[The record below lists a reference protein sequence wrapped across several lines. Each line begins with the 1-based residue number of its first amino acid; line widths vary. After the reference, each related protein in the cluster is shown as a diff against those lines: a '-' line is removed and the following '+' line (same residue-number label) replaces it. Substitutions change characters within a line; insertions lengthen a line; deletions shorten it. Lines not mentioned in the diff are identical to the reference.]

1 MKKLITPILLSA
13 VMVCFAADG
22 AERKI
27 SGSFFQVVID
37 SGFLGILIWVMLF
50 LCSVFTLWGIIDGWI
65 RVRRE
70 KIAPAGIFRGILE
83 ALYAGDSAGIM
94 KLCKETPS
102 ALGNVVQQTLLKLEK
117 GYPAMEETAVAS
129 IREEEEKIMH
139 RLGYLNLWG
148 TIAPML
154 GLLGT
159 VTGMVDAFFTLGN
172 AAGVEKAQLLAMS
185 ISQALYTTAAGLF
198 ISIPAIVAYNIFK
211 NQAIAAV
218 TKMENLVNDILED
231 IKERV

>member
-50 LCSVFTLWGIIDGWI
+50 LCSVFTLWGIIDGCI

-83 ALYAGDSAGIM
+83 AL
-94 KLCKETPS
+94 
-102 ALGNVVQQTLLKLEK
+102 
-117 GYPAMEETAVAS
+117 
-129 IREEEEKIMH
+129 
-139 RLGYLNLWG
+139 
-148 TIAPML
+148 
-154 GLLGT
+154 
-159 VTGMVDAFFTLGN
+159 
-172 AAGVEKAQLLAMS
+172 
-185 ISQALYTTAAGLF
+185 
-198 ISIPAIVAYNIFK
+198 
-211 NQAIAAV
+211 
-218 TKMENLVNDILED
+218 
-231 IKERV
+231 